1 MSKTA
6 VLNVRLDP
14 ALKATAEQLYS
25 TLGLT
30 LSDAVNVFLRQS
42 ILDGGM
48 PFRPH
53 QPRYSLETENAMQEA
68 RQILAGA
75 QPALRYTSA
84 RQLFD
89 ALDAEGED

>member
-1 MSKTA
+1 MPKTA

-14 ALKATAEQLYS
+14 EIKANAEQLYS
-25 TLGLT
+25 ALGLT

-42 ILDGGM
+42 VLDGGM

-68 RQILAGA
+68 RAILSGA
-75 QPALRYTSA
+75 QPAPRYSSA

-89 ALDAEGED
+89 ALDAEDD